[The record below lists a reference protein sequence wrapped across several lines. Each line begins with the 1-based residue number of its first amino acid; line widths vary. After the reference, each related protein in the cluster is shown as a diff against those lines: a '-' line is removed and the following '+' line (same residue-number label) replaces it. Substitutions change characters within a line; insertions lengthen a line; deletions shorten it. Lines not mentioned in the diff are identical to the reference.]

1 MLAIGFGLE
10 RTRWSTTKAQHCNAP
25 AMTSHQVLAENPA
38 GALASGLALAR
49 SLHNRG
55 AAARVRSAIEAVA
68 PDVVHIHNTWFSLSS
83 SVVTAASSTGVPVVM
98 TLHNYRLGCLSTDL
112 FRDEAVCTACVG
124 RTPARGVIHG
134 CYRGSRALSAVQATE
149 VMLTRSRRVLDR
161 SVRRFIIP
169 SRFMADR
176 LIDIGVPADR
186 IIVKPHFS
194 ADVGPR
200 AAPPSRSGDVVVV
213 GRLAPGKGI
222 DTLLDAWKLS
232 SAARERRLTVIG
244 DGPLA
249 ERLHAG
255 APSSVDFVG
264 WRSRDDVARRMLSAR
279 ALVMPTEWYEPFGM
293 VLIEAMSAGVPIVT
307 TTMAGA
313 RAIVGGSDELVV
325 PPRRP
330 AALAAALDALDD
342 TTVDAEGAANR
353 ARYEANYTE
362 QRGLDELLAVYA
374 TAIGESA

>member
-1 MLAIGFGLE
+1 MVDNEGAALRRAG
-10 RTRWSTTKAQHCNAP
+10 HDVD
-25 AMTSHQVLAENPA
+25 QVLAENPT
-38 GALASGLALAR
+38 GALASSLALAR

-68 PDVVHIHNTWFSLSS
+68 PDVVHVHNTWFSLSS
-83 SVVTAASSTGVPVVM
+83 SVVTAAASTGVPVVM

-112 FRDEAVCTACVG
+112 FRDETVCTACVG

-134 CYRGSRALSAVQATE
+134 CSRGSRALSAVQATE

-186 IIVKPHFS
+186 IIVKAHFS

-222 DTLLDAWKLS
+222 DTLLDAWRLS

-249 ERLHAG
+249 ERLRAG
-255 APSSVDFVG
+255 APSRVDFVG
-264 WRSRDDVARRMLSAR
+264 WLSRDDVARRMLSAR

-353 ARYEANYTE
+353 ARYEATYTE
-362 QRGLDELLAVYA
+362 QRGLDELLAAYA